1 MKLFGAQREPAD
13 ENAGLLQTRWFRQ
26 LLTLCGVL
34 LVIAACT
41 EIGRRA
47 MNLGTKVV
55 EAQPVEARIEI
66 MNPPAW
72 LDRRIVETLLQK
84 AYQFAQ
90 RDEETYGRARN
101 ILDKDV
107 LREIADLYTGTH
119 TVDGRTVSRQA
130 EGFSAWIKRVTE
142 VRRNVAA
149 DKSVQTI
156 EIYAQWRAPA
166 AWVRSGDMLYLID
179 SEDVRLPGDY
189 PLGDRTRSKLLVI
202 SGMDLPVVDGKAA
215 APQPGEVWASG
226 ATHRAGED
234 LLAGMRLVKALQ
246 DQPFAHQIDAIDV
259 SNFNGRKDSRAPW
272 ILLETVWKK
281 ADGSPRV
288 IQWGRPPGEEKYYE
302 VHADAKVKVLNDLY
316 LRFTRIDADRDYVD
330 IRTEFVRL
338 PKLASQ
344 ADNPAPPGARG

>member
-1 MKLFGAQREPAD
+1 
-13 ENAGLLQTRWFRQ
+13 
-26 LLTLCGVL
+26 
-34 LVIAACT
+34 
-41 EIGRRA
+41 
-47 MNLGTKVV
+47 
-55 EAQPVEARIEI
+55 
-66 MNPPAW
+66 
-72 LDRRIVETLLQK
+72 
-84 AYQFAQ
+84 
-90 RDEETYGRARN
+90 
-101 ILDKDV
+101 
-107 LREIADLYTGTH
+107 
-119 TVDGRTVSRQA
+119 
-130 EGFSAWIKRVTE
+130 
-142 VRRNVAA
+142 
-149 DKSVQTI
+149 
-156 EIYAQWRAPA
+156 
-166 AWVRSGDMLYLID
+166 MLYLID